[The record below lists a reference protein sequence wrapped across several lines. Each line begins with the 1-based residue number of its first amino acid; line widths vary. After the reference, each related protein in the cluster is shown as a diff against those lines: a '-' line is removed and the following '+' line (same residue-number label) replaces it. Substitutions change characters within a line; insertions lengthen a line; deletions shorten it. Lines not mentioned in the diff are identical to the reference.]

1 MADDNDLPSL
11 PQATVERRR
20 RGRISVVW
28 VIPILA
34 AAVAIG
40 IAVQRIMSEG
50 PTITIVFPVAQGIEA
65 GKTHIKY
72 KDVNIGQ
79 VTAVKLTPNYAKVEV
94 TAKIAKS
101 AAGLMVEDAKF
112 WVVEPRITLSGVSGL
127 GTLLSGNFIG
137 FEAGRSTKDQRAFV
151 GLSEPPIIT
160 SGRGRAFTL
169 RSLKLGSLGV
179 GAPVYYRSLE
189 AGQVLAYELAKD
201 GSSIDIKVFVNEPYD
216 KYVTSGTRFWN
227 ASGIDVT
234 VGAGGVDIRTES
246 LVSII
251 AGGVA
256 FDNPS
261 FATTSQVAAA
271 NAVFTLHKDRDTALR
286 EPDSISRHYVIYF
299 SESLRGLAPGAPVT
313 LLGLPGGEVLQV
325 GLDIDP
331 AMSQLRGR
339 VEIVLYPER
348 ILRRLG
354 PEDARLG
361 EALRAKEQERVA
373 FFQRL
378 VQQRGLRAQLQSGS
392 LLTGQLYVAFDFHP
406 DAPKAKVNWAA
417 EKPELPAVRS
427 TIPELQDKLTNI
439 IAKLD
444 QLPLDKIGVQLT
456 EALGTLNV
464 TLRDASALLT
474 RVNTDV
480 TPELKPAVED
490 LRRMIATAD
499 SLLKSN
505 VALTLTQVNTTL
517 EELRKPIATAD
528 TLLKNTDATLLGQNA
543 PMQQELRDTLQELN
557 KAVRSLRILAD
568 YLEQHPESL
577 LRGKTEDKP

>member
-1 MADDNDLPSL
+1 
-11 PQATVERRR
+11 
-20 RGRISVVW
+20 
-28 VIPILA
+28 
-34 AAVAIG
+34 
-40 IAVQRIMSEG
+40 
-50 PTITIVFPVAQGIEA
+50 
-65 GKTHIKY
+65 
-72 KDVNIGQ
+72 
-79 VTAVKLTPNYAKVEV
+79 
-94 TAKIAKS
+94 
-101 AAGLMVEDAKF
+101 
-112 WVVEPRITLSGVSGL
+112 
-127 GTLLSGNFIG
+127 
-137 FEAGRSTKDQRAFV
+137 
-151 GLSEPPIIT
+151 
-160 SGRGRAFTL
+160 
-169 RSLKLGSLGV
+169 
-179 GAPVYYRSLE
+179 
-189 AGQVLAYELAKD
+189 
-201 GSSIDIKVFVNEPYD
+201 
-216 KYVTSGTRFWN
+216 
-227 ASGIDVT
+227 
-234 VGAGGVDIRTES
+234 
-246 LVSII
+246 
-251 AGGVA
+251 VA

-543 PMQQELRDTLQELN
+543 PMQQELRDALQEMTQAL
-557 KAVRSLRILAD
+557 RSLRVFLD
-568 YLEQHPESL
+568 YLDRHPEAL
-577 LRGKTEDKP
+577 IRGKTEVKP